1 MALLKNLAIHDEKNY
16 ITPEGFAA
24 LQAEFHQLYKVE
36 RPEVVRTVS
45 WAASNG
51 DRSENGDYIY
61 GKRRL
66 RQIDSR
72 CRHLMKRMD
81 LAEIVD
87 SNLQQ
92 HLEKVFFGAYVTLF
106 NLADDSEHTYRIV
119 GKDELEPTKGY
130 ISWVSPLAKAMLG
143 KGLGDTVR
151 VITPK
156 GDEAFEVID
165 IRYKQ
170 IESKQ
175 T

>member
-1 MALLKNLAIHDEKNY
+1 LSSTDEKNY
-16 ITPEGFAA
+16 ITPQGFAA
-24 LQAEFHQLYKVE
+24 LQAEFHQLYKIE

-72 CRHLMKRMD
+72 CRHLMRRMD

-87 SNLQQ
+87 AEKQQ
-92 HLEKVFFGAYVTLF
+92 HLEKVFFGAWVTLF
-106 NLADDSEHTYRIV
+106 NLADDSEHVYRIV

-143 KGLGDTVR
+143 KGLGDV
-151 VITPK
+151 VKVVTPK
-156 GDEAFEVID
+156 GEEQFEVVD
-165 IRYKQ
+165 IRYKETHSA
-170 IESKQ
+170 I
-175 T
+175 

>member
-1 MALLKNLAIHDEKNY
+1 MAGALAINDEKNY

-66 RQIDSR
+66 RQIDGR
-72 CRHLMKRMD
+72 CKHLMKRMD

-87 SNLQQ
+87 ASRQQ
-92 HLEKVFFGAYVTLF
+92 HLEKIYFGAWVTLF
-106 NLADDSEHTYRIV
+106 DLSDESESTYRIV
-119 GKDELEPTKGY
+119 GKDEIEPNKGY

-143 KGLGDTVR
+143 KALGDV
-151 VITPK
+151 VKVFTPK
-156 GDEAFEVID
+156 NETKFEVVN
-165 IRYKQ
+165 IRYC
-170 IESKQ
+170 EAN
-175 T
+175 

>member
-1 MALLKNLAIHDEKNY
+1 MAGALAINDEKNY

-66 RQIDSR
+66 RQIDGR
-72 CRHLMKRMD
+72 CKHLMKRMD

-87 SNLQQ
+87 ASRQQ
-92 HLEKVFFGAYVTLF
+92 HLEKIYFGAWVTLY
-106 NLADDSEHTYRIV
+106 NLSDESETTYRIV
-119 GKDELEPTKGY
+119 GKDEIEPNKGY

-143 KGLGDTVR
+143 KGLGDV
-151 VITPK
+151 VKVFTPK
-156 GDEAFEVID
+156 NEAQFEVVD
-165 IRYKQ
+165 IRYC
-170 IESKQ
+170 EAD
-175 T
+175 

>member
-1 MALLKNLAIHDEKNY
+1 MAKALAINDEKNY
-16 ITPEGFAA
+16 ITPQGFAA

-66 RQIDSR
+66 RQIDGR
-72 CRHLMKRMD
+72 CKHLMKRMD

-87 SNLQQ
+87 ASLQQ
-92 HLEKVFFGAYVTLF
+92 HLEKIFFGAYVTLF
-106 NLADDSEHTYRIV
+106 NLSDDTETTYRIV
-119 GKDELEPTKGY
+119 GKDEIEPAKGY

-143 KGLGDTVR
+143 KTIGYVVK
-151 VITPK
+151 VITPS
-156 GDEAFEVID
+156 GEAEFEVID
-165 IRYKQ
+165 IRY
-170 IESKQ
+170 
-175 T
+175 

>member
-1 MALLKNLAIHDEKNY
+1 MAVKKLAVNDEKNY

-24 LQAEFHQLYKVE
+24 LKAEFEQLYKIE

-45 WAASNG
+45 WAAGNG

-72 CRHLMKRMD
+72 CRHLMRRMD

-92 HLEKVFFGAYVTLF
+92 HLEKIYFGAWVTLYHLE
-106 NLADDSEHTYRIV
+106 NDTEHVYRIV
-119 GKDELEPTKGY
+119 GKDELDPSKGY
-130 ISWVSPLAKAMLG
+130 ISWVSPLGKVMLG
-143 KGLGDTVR
+143 KTIGDTIR
-151 VITPK
+151 TSTPK
-156 GDEAFEVID
+156 GEETFEVID
-165 IRYKQ
+165 VHYQKSSPSQ
-170 IESKQ
+170 
-175 T
+175 

>member
-1 MALLKNLAIHDEKNY
+1 MAISDEKNY
-16 ITPEGFAA
+16 ITPQGFAA
-24 LQAEFHQLYKVE
+24 LQAEFHQLYKIE

-72 CRHLMKRMD
+72 CRHLMRRMD

-87 SNLQQ
+87 SSQQQ
-92 HLEKVFFGAYVTLF
+92 HLEKIFFGAYVTLF
-106 NLADDSEHTYRIV
+106 NLADDSEITYRIV
-119 GKDELEPTKGY
+119 GKDELDPTNGF

-143 KGLGDTVR
+143 KGLGDTIK

-156 GDEAFEVID
+156 SVDEFEVID
-165 IRYKQ
+165 IRYSP
-170 IESKQ
+170 IDSAA

>member
-1 MALLKNLAIHDEKNY
+1 MAGALAVNDEKNY
-16 ITPEGFAA
+16 ITPQGFAA
-24 LQAEFHQLYKVE
+24 LQAEFHALYKVE

-72 CRHLMKRMD
+72 CRHLMRRMD

-87 SNLQQ
+87 SSLQQ
-92 HLEKVFFGAYVTLF
+92 HLEKVFFGAWVTLF
-106 NLADDSEHTYRIV
+106 NVADETEVTYRIV
-119 GKDELEPTKGY
+119 GKDELEPSKGY

-143 KGLGDTVR
+143 KGLGDAVK

-156 GDEAFEVID
+156 GEEQFEVVD
-165 IRYKQ
+165 IRY
-170 IESKQ
+170 SPVGS
-175 T
+175 

>member
-1 MALLKNLAIHDEKNY
+1 MADEKNY

-24 LQAEFHQLYKVE
+24 LEAEFHQLYKVE

-72 CRHLMKRMD
+72 LKHIMKRMD

-87 SNLQQ
+87 STLQAG
-92 HLEKVFFGAYVTLF
+92 LEKIYFGAWVTLYALD
-106 NLADDSEHTYRIV
+106 NDNELNYRIV
-119 GKDELEPTKGY
+119 GKDELNPTIGW
-130 ISWVSPLAKAMLG
+130 ISWISPLAKAMLG
-143 KGLGDTVR
+143 KQVGDTIR
-151 VITPK
+151 VQSPS
-156 GDEAFEVID
+156 GEQAFEVVDVSYIN
-165 IRYKQ
+165 
-170 IESKQ
+170 S
-175 T
+175 

>member
-1 MALLKNLAIHDEKNY
+1 MASTDEKNY
-16 ITPEGFAA
+16 ITPQGFAA
-24 LQAEFHQLYKVE
+24 LQAEFHALYKIE

-72 CRHLMKRMD
+72 CRHLMRRMD

-87 SNLQQ
+87 SSLQQ
-92 HLEKVFFGAYVTLF
+92 HLEKVFFGAWVTLF
-106 NLADDSEHTYRIV
+106 NLADDSEHVYRIV
-119 GKDELEPTKGY
+119 GKDELEPNLGF

-151 VITPK
+151 VVTPK
-156 GDEAFEVID
+156 GDEAFEVVD
-165 IRYKQ
+165 IRYTPVD
-170 IESKQ
+170 SVA
-175 T
+175 

>member
-1 MALLKNLAIHDEKNY
+1 MAASDEKNY

-45 WAASNG
+45 WAAGNG

-72 CRHLMKRMD
+72 CRHLMRRMD

-87 SNLQQ
+87 SSLQQ
-92 HLEKVFFGAYVTLF
+92 HLEKVFFGAWVTLF
-106 NLADDSEHTYRIV
+106 NLEDESEHTYRIV
-119 GKDELEPTKGY
+119 GKDEIEPTKGY
-130 ISWVSPLAKAMLG
+130 ISWISPLAKAMLG
-143 KGLGDTVR
+143 KSIGDTVR
-151 VITPK
+151 VVTPK
-156 GDEAFEVID
+156 GEEEFEVVE
-165 IRYKQ
+165 IRFTALDAKKT
-170 IESKQ
+170 SA
-175 T
+175 TG

>member
-1 MALLKNLAIHDEKNY
+1 MSNTDEKNY
-16 ITPEGFAA
+16 ITPQGFAA
-24 LQAEFHQLYKVE
+24 LQAEFHALYKIE
-36 RPEVVRTVS
+36 RPDVVRTVS

-72 CRHLMKRMD
+72 CRHLMRRMD

-87 SNLQQ
+87 ASLQQ
-92 HLEKVFFGAYVTLF
+92 HLEKVFFGAWVTLF
-106 NLADDSEHTYRIV
+106 NLADESQTTYRIV
-119 GKDELEPTKGY
+119 GKDELDPNQGW

-143 KGLGDTVR
+143 KGLGDAIK

-156 GDEAFEVID
+156 GEEVFEVVD
-165 IRYKQ
+165 ISYKALA
-170 IESKQ
+170 S

>member
-1 MALLKNLAIHDEKNY
+1 MASTDEKNY
-16 ITPEGFAA
+16 ITPQGFAD
-24 LQAEFHQLYKVE
+24 LQAEFHQLYKIE
-36 RPEVVRTVS
+36 RPEVVRTVA

-72 CRHLMKRMD
+72 CRHLMRRMD

-87 SNLQQ
+87 SSLQQ
-92 HLEKVFFGAYVTLF
+92 HLEKVFFGAWVTLF
-106 NLADDSEHTYRIV
+106 NLANDSEHLYRIV

-143 KGLGDTVR
+143 KGLGDTVK

-156 GDEAFEVID
+156 SEEMYEVVE
-165 IRYKQ
+165 IRYNDPNQ
-170 IESKQ
+170 VG